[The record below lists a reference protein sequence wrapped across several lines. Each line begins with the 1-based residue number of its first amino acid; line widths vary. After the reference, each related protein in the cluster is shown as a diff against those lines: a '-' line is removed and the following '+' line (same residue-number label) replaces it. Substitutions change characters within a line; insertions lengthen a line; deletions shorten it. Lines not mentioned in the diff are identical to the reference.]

1 MRDYLKSFFEEF
13 DFDKSDSEFLIA
25 AYDKIA
31 SNENAL
37 NKWNAI
43 LEAYD
48 NDILLDYTET
58 VINGAKAIGDSLSI
72 HPYTSSF
79 LIFACMSRRL
89 RILYEE
95 NGIDLQI
102 YRESMPDMKWKLEE
116 CKAVKGIVGSSVV
129 TWFPGFFRLKRF
141 GFGRLQFE
149 VVNIRYDYS
158 KNGVVLKKDESKVIN
173 VHIPRSGTPI
183 DKESC
188 DLAYAKAREFFKDE
202 VGENCPFVCYSW
214 LLFPEN
220 KNILSPES
228 NTYRFMS
235 EYDII
240 EWGYNLGEDLWRLFD
255 TEDKNPYRLPTNG
268 SFRRRYVEH
277 LKNGGRVGWGY
288 GVKL

>member
-79 LIFACMSRRL
+79 LIFACMSKRL
-89 RILYEE
+89 RTLYEE

-102 YRESMPDMKWKLEE
+102 YKESMPDMKWKLEE

-202 VGENCPFVCYSW
+202 VGENCPFVCHSW

-220 KNILSPES
+220 KNIL
-228 NTYRFMS
+228 
-235 EYDII
+235 
-240 EWGYNLGEDLWRLFD
+240 
-255 TEDKNPYRLPTNG
+255 
-268 SFRRRYVEH
+268 
-277 LKNGGRVGWGY
+277 
-288 GVKL
+288 

>member
-13 DFDKSDSEFLIA
+13 DFDNSDSEFLLA

-48 NDILLDYTET
+48 NDILLDYTEI
-58 VINGAKAIGDSLSI
+58 VINGAKKIGDSLSI

-79 LIFACMSRRL
+79 LIFACMSKQL
-89 RILYEE
+89 RALYEK
-95 NGIDLQI
+95 NGIDLRI
-102 YRESMPDMKWKLEE
+102 YRESMPDLKWKLEE

-149 VVNIRYDYS
+149 VVNIRCDYS

-188 DLAYAKAREFFKDE
+188 DLAYAKARDFFKDE